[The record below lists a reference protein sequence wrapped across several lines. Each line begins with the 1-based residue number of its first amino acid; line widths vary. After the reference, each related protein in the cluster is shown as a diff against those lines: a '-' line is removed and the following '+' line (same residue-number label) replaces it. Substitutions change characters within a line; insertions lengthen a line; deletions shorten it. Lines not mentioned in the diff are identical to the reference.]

1 VINLLVALVPVIAF
15 LLALSLMDR
24 FRLVRPGWML
34 AAIAWGASAA
44 VATLWLHTWLLR
56 TFQVPSSL
64 LTRYIAPVTEETAK
78 ALFIVELITSA
89 RMGFLVEACVQGF
102 AVGTGFALVENL
114 NYLYSIPSGTLTLW
128 IVRGLGTAMLQ
139 GATTAI
145 FAMVSKTLTDRRS
158 DRPVIAFVPGWVGAV
173 ACHSLFNHRLLPA
186 VAQTLVVLTV
196 LPLLVLAVFAR
207 SERATR
213 EWIGAG
219 MDIDLE
225 LLALVA
231 SESFGVTR
239 FGRYLHDLR
248 TRLPGPVVA
257 DMFCLLRLELEL
269 SIQAKAMLMAREA
282 GLELIGDD
290 DLEASLA
297 ERRFL
302 HQSIGAAGMLAL
314 KPLQVTSH
322 RDRWHRHVLAGAKSR
337 RGAKLDAPES
347 RA

>member
-1 VINLLVALVPVIAF
+1 MINLLVALVPVVGF
-15 LLALSLMDR
+15 LVALSLMDS
-24 FRLVRPGWML
+24 FRLVRPGWL
-34 AAIAWGASAA
+34 LTAIAWGACAA
-44 VATLWLHTWLLR
+44 LATMGLHAWLLR
-56 TFQVPSSL
+56 TLHVPSPWL
-64 LTRYIAPVTEETAK
+64 VRYIAPVTEETAK
-78 ALFIVELITSA
+78 ALFIVGLVASA

-114 NYLYSIPSGTLTLW
+114 NYLYSLPNGTLTLW

-145 FAMVSKTLTDRRS
+145 FAMVSKTLADRRS
-158 DRPVIAFVPGWVGAV
+158 DRPAVAFVPGWVGAV

-186 VAQTLVVLTV
+186 VAQTLVVLVV

-219 MDIDLE
+219 MDVDLE

-248 TRLPGPVVA
+248 ARLPGSVVA

-282 GLELIGDD
+282 GLDLTGDD

-302 HQSIGAAGMLAL
+302 HQSIGATGLLAL

-322 RDRWHRHVLAGAKSR
+322 RDRWHRHLLAGAKGR
-337 RGAKLDAPES
+337 RPAPS
-347 RA
+347 